1 MTDDDRSHSLRS
13 RPPAEPIDEEDEDEQ
28 ADETNHKVFGLGIS
42 SAENRQPAYGQG
54 VVVSLLTAAAVLIL
68 AIITVGSGVEG
79 DPPVFRNTSPLFWVV
94 SIVIMLLAAGGAQF
108 AERTAANAASS
119 VGQPGARTSMA
130 TAWTV
135 PLVSVFAA
143 IFLVATYH
151 NQLMLLVGPL
161 IAFIGTAGA
170 LLSRDLLDEVDEQS
184 SRVAS
189 TIHTVIVHAVAF
201 FAFSAVYLNKLDSW
215 ISAPLIGAIALL
227 LILETLERAGIEP
240 PRRLLF
246 SVIGAWVLIQSAL
259 ALNWWPTYGWTGGA
273 VLLAIFYITA
283 GLLLVYAEHGNV
295 QRRDYAEFGVVGG
308 AAILLLAVLS

>member
-1 MTDDDRSHSLRS
+1 MTEDDRSHSLRS
-13 RPPAEPIDEEDEDEQ
+13 RPPVEPYEDDED
-28 ADETNHKVFGLGIS
+28 DVVDNTYHKVFGLGIS
-42 SAENRQPAYGQG
+42 SADSRQPAYGQG
-54 VVVSLLTAAAVLIL
+54 VVVSLLTAGAVLIL

-79 DPPVFRNTSPLFWVV
+79 DPPVFRNTSSLFWIV
-94 SIVIMLLAAGGAQF
+94 SAVIMVLAAGGAQF
-108 AERTAANAASS
+108 AERNAAVAAAA
-119 VGQPGARTSMA
+119 VGQPRNRTSMA

-189 TIHTVIVHAVAF
+189 TIHTVVVHAVAF
-201 FAFSAVYLNKLDSW
+201 FAFAGVYLNKLNSW
-215 ISAPLIGAIALL
+215 ISAPLIGIITFL

-240 PRRLLF
+240 ARRVWF
-246 SVIGAWVLIQSAL
+246 SIIGAWVLIQSTM

-273 VLLAIFYITA
+273 VLLAIFYIVA
-283 GLLLVYAEHGNV
+283 GLLLVYAEHGKV

>member
-1 MTDDDRSHSLRS
+1 MTNDDRSHSLRS
-13 RPPAEPIDEEDEDEQ
+13 QPPDEPYEDDEDAPAEN
-28 ADETNHKVFGLGIS
+28 TLHKVFGLGIS
-42 SAENRQPAYGQG
+42 SAESRQPAYGQG
-54 VVVSLLTAAAVLIL
+54 VVVSLLTAGAVLVL

-79 DPPVFRNTSPLFWVV
+79 DPPVFKNTSLFFWIV
-94 SIVIMLLAAGGAQF
+94 SGVIMLLASGGAQY
-108 AERTAANAASS
+108 AERTATVAADA
-119 VGQPGARTSMA
+119 VGQPRNRTTMA

-161 IAFIGTAGA
+161 IAFVGTAGA

-189 TIHTVIVHAVAF
+189 TIHTVVVHGIAF
-201 FAFSAVYLNKLDSW
+201 FAFSGVYLNKLNSW
-215 ISAPLIGAIALL
+215 ISAPLIGVATLL

-240 PRRLLF
+240 PRRILF
-246 SVIGAWVLIQSAL
+246 SITGAWVLVQSTL

-273 VLLAIFYITA
+273 VLLAVFYIVA
-283 GLLLVYAEHGNV
+283 GLLLVYAERGSV